1 MNQAETQAQTKK
13 RSRFHYTVEQI
24 IDKPFNWS
32 QLIRLF
38 KYMKPYA
45 LTTLPKT
52 IIAMLIVTAVR
63 LAVPIFIGVLA
74 MDYAIKP
81 GNVTLMYWFAGIV
94 LVMYLISWVA
104 NVFRIRWM
112 NEIGQNMIYDI
123 RTDLFNHI
131 QRLSHRFFDQRSAG
145 SILVRVINDVN
156 SMQDLF
162 TNGVVNL
169 IMDIVMLVG
178 IVIILFTLSPE
189 LAILV
194 LIVVPI
200 MFFISTKLRRDIRRS
215 WQNVRI
221 KQSKLNSHLNE
232 SIQGIRVT
240 QAYAQEHENME
251 FFNGVNT
258 ETFESWKEATK
269 KNAIFRPFVEM
280 SSAIG
285 AVVLIW
291 YGSTLIQ
298 SDTSSLTLGVFIS
311 FAFYLGMF
319 WEPISRLGQ
328 VYNQLLVGMASSER
342 IFEFLDEKPSVPEK
356 DNAQRITEVK
366 GEVKFEGVEFSYDD
380 SRKALHQIDLT
391 FEAGTTVALVGHTG
405 SGKSTIVNL
414 MSRFYDP
421 TKGQVLLDGVDLR
434 DLNLDDLRKNVS
446 YVLQDTFIFAGTI
459 MDNIRFGKPGA
470 TDEEV
475 VEAAKAIGAHEFV
488 IKLEKGYDTE
498 VEEKGNVLSV
508 GERQL
513 LSFARALLADPRILI
528 LDEATA
534 SIDTETELKI
544 QEGLKKLL
552 ANRTAVMIAHRLS
565 TIRDAD
571 KIVVLEQGNILE
583 EGTHDHLMQSQ
594 GAYYQLVKSQY
605 AAMMEPRN

>member
-1 MNQAETQAQTKK
+1 MQHTEKK
-13 RSRFHYTVEQI
+13 ARFHYSTEQVI
-24 IDKPFNWS
+24 EKPFNWM
-32 QLIRLF
+32 QMLRLLG
-38 KYMKPYA
+38 YMKPYA
-45 LTTLPKT
+45 WTLLPKT
-52 IIAMLIVTAVR
+52 IIVMLLATAVR
-63 LAVPIFIGVLA
+63 LIVPIFIGV
-74 MDYAIKP
+74 YALDRAIDQ
-81 GNVTLMYWFAGIV
+81 NNLSLIYTYAGIV
-94 LVMYLISWVA
+94 LALYLVAYVA

-112 NEIGQNMIYDI
+112 NELGQHIIYDI
-123 RTDLFNHI
+123 RKALFKHI
-131 QRLSHRFFDQRSAG
+131 QRLSHRFFDQRSGG

-169 IMDIVMLVG
+169 LMDIIMLVG
-178 IVIILFTLSPE
+178 IIIILFTLSPE

-194 LIVVPI
+194 LIVLPI
-200 MFFISTKLRRDIRRS
+200 MFMISTQLRRKIRRS
-215 WQNVRI
+215 WQTVRVR
-221 KQSKLNSHLNE
+221 QSKLNSHLNE

-240 QAYAQEHENME
+240 QAYSQEKENMD
-251 FFNGVNT
+251 FFNRVNT
-258 ETFESWKEATK
+258 DNFESWKTATK
-269 KNAIFRPFVEM
+269 MNAMFRPFVEM
-280 SSAIG
+280 ASAIG

-291 YGSTLIQ
+291 YGSHLYQTGAVTI
-298 SDTSSLTLGVFIS
+298 GVFVS

-356 DNAQRITEVK
+356 ENAKTIKDVR
-366 GEVKFEGVEFSYDD
+366 GEIVFKGVEFSYDNK
-380 SRKALHQIDLT
+380 RKALHEVNLT
-391 FEAGTTVALVGHTG
+391 FKAGQTIALVGHTG

-421 TKGQVLLDGVDLR
+421 TKGSVTLDGVDLR
-434 DLNLDDLRKNVS
+434 DLKLDDLRTNVS

-459 MDNIRFGKPGA
+459 MDNIRFGKPTA

-475 VEAAKAIGAHEFV
+475 ISAAKAIGAHSFIER
-488 IKLEKGYDTE
+488 LEEGYKTE

-513 LSFARALLADPRILI
+513 LSFARALLADPKILI

-534 SIDTETELKI
+534 SIDTETELTI
-544 QEGLKKLL
+544 QAGLKKLL
-552 ANRTAVMIAHRLS
+552 HNRTAIMIAHRLS

-571 KIVVLEQGNILE
+571 HIIVLDHGEVMEAGAHDELMNKQGI
-583 EGTHDHLMQSQ
+583 
-594 GAYYQLVKSQY
+594 YFKLVQSQY
-605 AAMMEPRN
+605 AAMTAE

>member
-1 MNQAETQAQTKK
+1 MEQTTK
-13 RSRFHYTVEQI
+13 RSRFHYTTEQI
-24 IDKPFNWS
+24 IEKPFNWS
-32 QLIRLF
+32 QMVRLLS
-38 KYMKPYA
+38 YMKPYA
-45 LTTLPKT
+45 WTLLPKT

-63 LAVPIFIGVLA
+63 IAVPIFIGVLA
-74 MDYAIKP
+74 IDYAIIP
-81 GNVTLMYWFAGIV
+81 GDVNLLYLFAVSV
-94 LVMYLISWVA
+94 LGLYLFSWIA

-112 NEIGQNMIYDI
+112 NEIGQHMIFDI
-123 RTDLFNHI
+123 RTALFNHI
-131 QRLSHRFFDQRSAG
+131 QRLSHRFFDQRSGG

-169 IMDIVMLVG
+169 LMDIVMLVG
-178 IVIILFTLSPE
+178 IIIILFTLSPE
-189 LAILV
+189 LAMLI
-194 LIVVPI
+194 LIVLPI
-200 MFFISTKLRRDIRRS
+200 MFFISTKLRRKIRRS
-215 WQNVRI
+215 WQTVRVR
-221 KQSKLNSHLNE
+221 QSKMNSHLNE

-240 QAYAQEHENME
+240 QAYAQEKENMD
-251 FFNGVNT
+251 FFDGVNT
-258 ETFESWKEATK
+258 DNYESWKHATRM
-269 KNAIFRPFVEM
+269 NAIFRPFVEM

-291 YGSTLIQ
+291 YGASLIE
-298 SDTSSLTLGVFIS
+298 SNTISIGVFVS

-356 DNAQRITEVK
+356 KDAISLSEVK
-366 GEVKFEGVEFSYDD
+366 GEIVFRDVEFAYDE
-380 SRKALHQIDLT
+380 SRKALQDINLT
-391 FEAGTTVALVGHTG
+391 FQAGQTIALVGHTG

-421 TKGQVLLDGVDLR
+421 TKGQVLLDGTDLR
-434 DLNLDDLRKNVS
+434 DLRLDELRSNVS

-459 MDNIRFGKPGA
+459 MDNIRFGRPDA
-470 TDEEV
+470 TDQEV
-475 VEAAKAIGAHEFV
+475 KDAAKAIGAHEFIV
-488 IKLEKGYDTE
+488 KLEDGYDTE

-513 LSFARALLADPRILI
+513 LSFARALLANPRILI

-544 QEGLKKLL
+544 QEGLKRLL

-565 TIRDAD
+565 TIRDAN
-571 KIVVLEQGNILE
+571 KIIVLEQGKVLE
-583 EGTHDHLMQSQ
+583 EGTHDELMESRR
-594 GAYYQLVKSQY
+594 AYYNLVKSQY
-605 AAMMEPRN
+605 AAMMDKN

>member
-1 MNQAETQAQTKK
+1 MEQTTK
-13 RSRFHYTVEQI
+13 RSRFHYTTEQI
-24 IDKPFNWS
+24 IEKPFNWS
-32 QLIRLF
+32 QMARLF
-38 KYMKPYA
+38 SYMKPYA
-45 LTTLPKT
+45 WTLLPKT

-63 LAVPIFIGVLA
+63 VAVPIFIGVLA
-74 MDYAIKP
+74 IDYAIIP
-81 GNVTLMYWFAGIV
+81 GNVQLLYLFAAIV
-94 LVMYLISWVA
+94 LGLYLLSWIA

-112 NEIGQNMIYDI
+112 NEIGQHMIFDI
-123 RTDLFNHI
+123 RTALFNHI
-131 QRLSHRFFDQRSAG
+131 QRLSHRFFDKRSGG

-169 IMDIVMLVG
+169 LMDIVMLVG
-178 IVIILFTLSPE
+178 IIIILFTLSPE
-189 LAILV
+189 LAIFI
-194 LIVVPI
+194 LIVLPI
-200 MFFISTKLRRDIRRS
+200 MFLISTKLRRKIRRS
-215 WQNVRI
+215 WQTVRVR
-221 KQSKLNSHLNE
+221 QSKMNSHLNE

-240 QAYAQEHENME
+240 QAYAQEKENMD
-251 FFNGVNT
+251 FFNDVNSDNY
-258 ETFESWKEATK
+258 ESWKHATRM
-269 KNAIFRPFVEM
+269 NAIFRPFVEM
-280 SSAIG
+280 SSAVG

-291 YGSTLIQ
+291 YGATLIQ
-298 SDTSSLTLGVFIS
+298 SDTITIGIFVS

-356 DNAQRITEVK
+356 ENAKSLSEVK
-366 GEVKFEGVEFSYDD
+366 GEIVFENVEFAYDE
-380 SRKALHQIDLT
+380 SRKALHDINLT
-391 FEAGTTVALVGHTG
+391 FEAGQTIALVGHTG

-421 TKGQVLLDGVDLR
+421 TKGRVLLDGVDLR
-434 DLNLDDLRKNVS
+434 DLRLHELRSNVS

-459 MDNIRFGKPGA
+459 MDNIRFGRPDA

-475 VEAAKAIGAHEFV
+475 IEAARAIGADEFIV
-488 IKLEKGYDTE
+488 KLEDGYLTE
-498 VEEKGNVLSV
+498 VEEKGNILSV

-513 LSFARALLADPRILI
+513 LSFARALLANPRILI

-544 QEGLKKLL
+544 QEGLKRLL

-565 TIRDAD
+565 TIRDAE
-571 KIVVLEQGNILE
+571 KIIVLEQGNVLE
-583 EGTHDHLMQSQ
+583 EGTHDELMSGK
-594 GAYYQLVKSQY
+594 GAYYHLVKSQY
-605 AAMMEPRN
+605 AAMKDHN

>member
-1 MNQAETQAQTKK
+1 MEQTTK
-13 RSRFHYTVEQI
+13 RSRFHYSTEQI
-24 IDKPFNWS
+24 IEKPFNWK
-32 QLIRLF
+32 QMVRLF
-38 KYMKPYA
+38 GYMKPYA
-45 LTTLPKT
+45 KTLLPKT

-63 LAVPIFIGVLA
+63 IAVPIFIGVLA
-74 MDYAIKP
+74 IDYAIIP
-81 GNVTLMYWFAGIV
+81 GDLNLLYTFAAIV
-94 LVMYLISWVA
+94 LGLYLLSWIA

-112 NEIGQNMIYDI
+112 NEIGQHMIFDI
-123 RTDLFNHI
+123 RTALFNHI
-131 QRLSHRFFDQRSAG
+131 QRLSHRFFDQRSGG

-162 TNGVVNL
+162 TNGVINL
-169 IMDIVMLVG
+169 LMDIVMLIG
-178 IVIILFTLSPE
+178 IVVILFTLSPE

-194 LIVVPI
+194 LLVLPI
-200 MFFISTKLRRDIRRS
+200 MFLISTKLRRKIRRS
-215 WQNVRI
+215 WQSVRI
-221 KQSKLNSHLNE
+221 RQSKMNSHLNE

-240 QAYAQEHENME
+240 QAYAQEEENMK
-251 FFNGVNT
+251 FFNDVNT
-258 ETFESWKEATK
+258 DNYESWKHATRM
-269 KNAIFRPFVEM
+269 NAIFRPFVEM
-280 SSAIG
+280 SSAVG

-291 YGSTLIQ
+291 YGANLIE
-298 SDTSSLTLGVFIS
+298 SETISIGIFVS

-356 DNAQRITEVK
+356 ADAKSLGEIK
-366 GEVKFEGVEFSYDD
+366 GEIRFEDVEFAYDE
-380 SRKALHQIDLT
+380 SRKALQNINLT
-391 FEAGTTVALVGHTG
+391 FEGGQTIALVGHTG

-421 TKGQVLLDGVDLR
+421 TKGRVLLDGYDLR
-434 DLNLDDLRKNVS
+434 DLRLNELRTNVS

-459 MDNIRFGKPGA
+459 MDNIRFGRPNA

-475 VEAAKAIGAHEFV
+475 VDAARAIGAHEF
-488 IKLEKGYDTE
+488 IEKLEKGYDTE

-513 LSFARALLADPRILI
+513 LSFARALLANPRILI

-544 QEGLKKLL
+544 QRGLKKLL
-552 ANRTAVMIAHRLS
+552 AGRTAVMIAHRLS

-571 KIVVLEQGNILE
+571 KIIVLEQGHVLE
-583 EGTHDHLMQSQ
+583 EGTHDELMTAQ
-594 GAYYQLVKSQY
+594 GAYYELVKSQY
-605 AAMMEPRN
+605 AAIMENE

>member
-1 MNQAETQAQTKK
+1 MEQTTK
-13 RSRFHYTVEQI
+13 RSRFHYTTEQI
-24 IDKPFNWS
+24 IEKPFNWS
-32 QLIRLF
+32 QMVRLF
-38 KYMKPYA
+38 GYMKPYA
-45 LTTLPKT
+45 WTLLPKT

-63 LAVPIFIGVLA
+63 VAVPIFIGVLA
-74 MDYAIKP
+74 IDYAIIP
-81 GNVTLMYWFAGIV
+81 GDLNLLYTFAVIV
-94 LVMYLISWVA
+94 LGLYLFSWIA

-112 NEIGQNMIYDI
+112 NEIGQHMIFDI
-123 RTDLFNHI
+123 RTALFNHI
-131 QRLSHRFFDQRSAG
+131 QRLSHRFFDQRSGG

-169 IMDIVMLVG
+169 LMDIVMLVG
-178 IVIILFTLSPE
+178 IIIILFTLSPE
-189 LAILV
+189 LAMLI
-194 LIVVPI
+194 LIVLPI
-200 MFFISTKLRRDIRRS
+200 MFFISTKLRRKIRRS
-215 WQNVRI
+215 WQTVRVR
-221 KQSKLNSHLNE
+221 QSKMNSHLNE

-240 QAYAQEHENME
+240 QAYAQEKENME
-251 FFNGVNT
+251 FFDGVNT
-258 ETFESWKEATK
+258 DNYESWKHATRM
-269 KNAIFRPFVEM
+269 NAIFRPFVEM
-280 SSAIG
+280 SSAVG

-291 YGSTLIQ
+291 YGASLIE
-298 SDTSSLTLGVFIS
+298 SNTISIGIFVS

-356 DNAQRITEVK
+356 KDAISLSKVK
-366 GEVKFEGVEFSYDD
+366 GDIIFEDVEFAYDE
-380 SRKALHQIDLT
+380 SRKALQDINLT
-391 FEAGTTVALVGHTG
+391 FEAGQTIALVGHTG

-421 TKGQVLLDGVDLR
+421 TKGRVLLDGVDLR
-434 DLNLDDLRKNVS
+434 DLRLDELRSNVS

-459 MDNIRFGKPGA
+459 MDNIRFGRPDA
-470 TDEEV
+470 TDQEV
-475 VEAAKAIGAHEFV
+475 IESAKAIGAHDFIV
-488 IKLEKGYDTE
+488 KLEDGYNTE

-513 LSFARALLADPRILI
+513 LSFARALLANPRILI

-544 QEGLKKLL
+544 QEGLKRLL

-565 TIRDAD
+565 TIRDAN
-571 KIVVLEQGNILE
+571 KIIVLEKGKVLE
-583 EGTHDHLMQSQ
+583 EGTHDKLMHSR
-594 GAYYQLVKSQY
+594 GAYYNLVKSQY
-605 AAMMEPRN
+605 AAMMDKS

>member
-1 MNQAETQAQTKK
+1 MQHTEKK
-13 RSRFHYTVEQI
+13 ARFHYSTEQVI
-24 IDKPFNWS
+24 EKPFNWM
-32 QLIRLF
+32 QMLRLLG
-38 KYMKPYA
+38 YMRPYA
-45 LTTLPKT
+45 WTLLPKT
-52 IIAMLIVTAVR
+52 IIVMLLATAVR
-63 LAVPIFIGVLA
+63 LIVPIFIGV
-74 MDYAIKP
+74 YALDRAIEQ
-81 GNVTLMYWFAGIV
+81 NNLSLIYTYAGIV
-94 LVMYLISWVA
+94 LALYLVAYVA

-112 NEIGQNMIYDI
+112 NELGQHIIYDI
-123 RTDLFNHI
+123 RKALFKHI
-131 QRLSHRFFDQRSAG
+131 QRLSHRFFDQRSGG

-169 IMDIVMLVG
+169 LMDIIMLVG
-178 IVIILFTLSPE
+178 IIIILFTLSPE

-194 LIVVPI
+194 LIVLPI
-200 MFFISTKLRRDIRRS
+200 MFMISTQLRRKIRRS
-215 WQNVRI
+215 WQTVRVR
-221 KQSKLNSHLNE
+221 QSKLNSHLNE

-240 QAYAQEHENME
+240 QAYSQEKENMD
-251 FFNGVNT
+251 FFNRVNT
-258 ETFESWKEATK
+258 DNFESWKTATK
-269 KNAIFRPFVEM
+269 MNAMFRPFVEM
-280 SSAIG
+280 ASAIG

-291 YGSTLIQ
+291 YGSHLYQTGAVTI
-298 SDTSSLTLGVFIS
+298 GVFVS

-356 DNAQRITEVK
+356 ENAKTIKDVR
-366 GEVKFEGVEFSYDD
+366 GEIVFKGVEFSYDD
-380 SRKALHQIDLT
+380 KRKALHEVNLT
-391 FEAGTTVALVGHTG
+391 FNAGQTIALVGHTG

-421 TKGQVLLDGVDLR
+421 TKGSVTLDGVDLR
-434 DLNLDDLRKNVS
+434 DLKLDDLRTNVS

-459 MDNIRFGKPGA
+459 MDNIRFGKPTA

-475 VEAAKAIGAHEFV
+475 ISAAKAIGAHSFIER
-488 IKLEKGYDTE
+488 LEEGYKTE

-513 LSFARALLADPRILI
+513 LSFARALLADPKILI

-534 SIDTETELKI
+534 SIDTETELTI
-544 QEGLKKLL
+544 QAGLKKLL
-552 ANRTAVMIAHRLS
+552 HNRTAIMIAHRLS

-571 KIVVLEQGNILE
+571 HIIVLDHGDVMEA
-583 EGTHDHLMQSQ
+583 GTHDELMKKQ
-594 GAYYQLVKSQY
+594 GIYFKLVQSQY
-605 AAMMEPRN
+605 AAMTAE

>member
-1 MNQAETQAQTKK
+1 MSQTHTDVQRTQEQK

-24 IDKPFNWS
+24 IDKPFNWKQMS
-32 QLIRLF
+32 RLLGF
-38 KYMKPYA
+38 MKPYA
-45 LTTLPKT
+45 KSYLPKT
-52 IIAMLIVTAVR
+52 ILAMLVVSAVR
-63 LAVPIFIGVLA
+63 LAAPIFIGWSI
-74 MDYAIKP
+74 DYAIAP
-81 GNVTLMYWFAGIV
+81 GDMSLMTTIALTV
-94 LVMYLISWVA
+94 LFMYLASWLA
-104 NVFRIRWM
+104 NILRIRWM
-112 NEIGQNMIYDI
+112 NELGQHMIYDI
-123 RTDLFNHI
+123 RTALFNHI

-169 IMDIVMLVG
+169 IMDIAMLLG

-200 MFFISTKLRRDIRRS
+200 MFFISTKLRKNIRRS
-215 WQNVRI
+215 WQKVRI
-221 KQSKLNSHLNE
+221 RQSKLNSHLNE

-251 FFNGVNT
+251 FFDGVNT
-258 ETFESWKEATK
+258 DNYESWRDATK
-269 KNAIFRPFVEM
+269 KNAIFRPIVEM
-280 SSAIG
+280 SGAIG
-285 AVVLIW
+285 TVVLIW
-291 YGSTLIQ
+291 YGAYLLQ
-298 SDTSSLTLGVFIS
+298 SDTSTLTLGVFVS

-356 DNAQRITEVK
+356 EEAKVLADVK
-366 GEVKFEGVEFSYDD
+366 GEVTFEGVEFSYDEK
-380 SRKALHQIDLT
+380 RKALHCIDLT
-391 FEAGTTVALVGHTG
+391 FEAGETIALVGHTG

-414 MSRFYDP
+414 ISRFYDP
-421 TKGQVLLDGVDLR
+421 TNGKVLLDGVDLR
-434 DLNLDDLRKNVS
+434 DLKLDDLRKHVS

-459 MDNIRFGKPGA
+459 MDNIRFGRPNA
-470 TDEEV
+470 ADEEV
-475 VEAAKAIGAHEFV
+475 KNAARAIGAHEF
-488 IKLEKGYDTE
+488 ILKLEDGYNTE
-498 VEEKGNVLSV
+498 VEEKGSVLSV

-552 ANRTAVMIAHRLS
+552 AGRTAIMIAHRLS

-571 KIVVLEQGNILE
+571 KIVVLEHGQILE
-583 EGTHDHLMQSQ
+583 EGTHEQLMNNH

-605 AAMMEPRN
+605 AAMMKK

>member
-1 MNQAETQAQTKK
+1 MQHTEKK
-13 RSRFHYTVEQI
+13 ARFHYSTEQI
-24 IDKPFNWS
+24 IEKPFNWM
-32 QLIRLF
+32 QMIRLLG
-38 KYMKPYA
+38 YMKPYA
-45 LTTLPKT
+45 KTLLPKT
-52 IIAMLIVTAVR
+52 IFMMILATAVR
-63 LAVPIFIGVLA
+63 LTVPIFIGV
-74 MDYAIKP
+74 YALDRAIET
-81 GNVTLMYWFAGIV
+81 NNLTLVYTYAGIILALYV
-94 LVMYLISWVA
+94 VAYVA

-112 NEIGQNMIYDI
+112 NELGQYVIFDI
-123 RTDLFNHI
+123 RQALFKHI
-131 QRLSHRFFDQRSAG
+131 QRLSHRFFDKRSGG

-169 IMDIVMLVG
+169 LMDIVMLVG

-189 LAILV
+189 LAIMI
-194 LIVVPI
+194 LIVLPI
-200 MFFISTKLRRDIRRS
+200 MFFISTKLRRNIRRS
-215 WQNVRI
+215 WQTVRVR
-221 KQSKLNSHLNE
+221 QSKLNSHLNE

-240 QAYAQEHENME
+240 QAYSQEKENME
-251 FFNGVNT
+251 FFNRVNT
-258 ETFESWKEATK
+258 DNFESWKNATK
-269 KNAIFRPFVEM
+269 MNAMFRPFVEM
-280 SSAIG
+280 ASAIG

-291 YGSTLIQ
+291 YGAHLYQTGAVTI
-298 SDTSSLTLGVFIS
+298 GVFVS

-356 DNAQRITEVK
+356 KDARVLQDVR
-366 GEVKFEGVEFSYDD
+366 GEMGFHGVEFSYDEK
-380 SRKALHQIDLT
+380 RKALKEVNLT
-391 FEAGTTVALVGHTG
+391 FKAGQTIALVGHTG

-421 TKGQVLLDGVDLR
+421 TKGKVTLDGVDLR
-434 DLNLDDLRKNVS
+434 DLKLDDLRANVS

-459 MDNIRFGKPGA
+459 MDNIRFGQPSA

-475 VEAAKAIGAHEFV
+475 IHAAKAIGAHAF
-488 IKLEKGYDTE
+488 IDRLKKGYDTE

-513 LSFARALLADPRILI
+513 LSFARALLADPKILI

-544 QEGLKKLL
+544 QAGLKKLL
-552 ANRTAVMIAHRLS
+552 HNRTAIMIAHRLS

-571 KIVVLEQGNILE
+571 QIFVLDHGDVME
-583 EGTHDHLMQSQ
+583 EGTHEQLMEKQ
-594 GAYYQLVKSQY
+594 GIYFKLVQSQY
-605 AAMMEPRN
+605 AAMIEE

>member
-1 MNQAETQAQTKK
+1 MEQITK
-13 RSRFHYTVEQI
+13 RSRFHYTTEQI
-24 IDKPFNWS
+24 IEKPFNWK
-32 QLIRLF
+32 QMVRLLG
-38 KYMKPYA
+38 YMKPYA
-45 LTTLPKT
+45 RTLLPKT

-63 LAVPIFIGVLA
+63 IAVPIFIGVLA
-74 MDYAIKP
+74 IDHAIIP
-81 GNVTLMYWFAGIV
+81 GNLNLLYTFAAIV
-94 LVMYLISWVA
+94 LGLYLFSWIA

-112 NEIGQNMIYDI
+112 NEIGQHMIFDI
-123 RTDLFNHI
+123 RTALFNHI
-131 QRLSHRFFDQRSAG
+131 QRLSHRFFDQRSGG

-169 IMDIVMLVG
+169 LMDIVMLIG
-178 IVIILFTLSPE
+178 IVVILFTLSPE
-189 LAILV
+189 LAMLV
-194 LIVVPI
+194 LLVLPI
-200 MFFISTKLRRDIRRS
+200 MFFISTKLRRKIRRS
-215 WQNVRI
+215 WQTVRI
-221 KQSKLNSHLNE
+221 RQSKMNSHLNE

-240 QAYAQEHENME
+240 QAYAQEEENMK
-251 FFNGVNT
+251 FFNDVNT
-258 ETFESWKEATK
+258 DNYESWKHATRM
-269 KNAIFRPFVEM
+269 NAIFRPFVEM

-291 YGSTLIQ
+291 YGANLIE
-298 SDTSSLTLGVFIS
+298 SEAISIGIFVS

-356 DNAQRITEVK
+356 SDAKSLGDVK
-366 GEVKFEGVEFSYDD
+366 GEIQFDDVEFAYDE
-380 SRKALHQIDLT
+380 SRKALHDINLT
-391 FEAGTTVALVGHTG
+391 FEGGKTIALVGHTG

-421 TKGQVLLDGVDLR
+421 TKGRVLLDGIDLR
-434 DLNLDDLRKNVS
+434 DLRLDELRSNVS

-459 MDNIRFGKPGA
+459 MDNIRFGRPTA
-470 TDEEV
+470 TDQDV
-475 VEAAKAIGAHEFV
+475 VDAASAIGAHEF
-488 IKLEKGYDTE
+488 IEKLENGYDTE

-544 QEGLKKLL
+544 QRGLKKLL
-552 ANRTAVMIAHRLS
+552 AGRTAIMIAHRLS

-571 KIVVLEQGNILE
+571 KIIVLENGHVLE
-583 EGTHDHLMQSQ
+583 EGTHDELMKAQ
-594 GAYYQLVKSQY
+594 GAYYGLVKSQY
-605 AAMMEPRN
+605 AAIMENE